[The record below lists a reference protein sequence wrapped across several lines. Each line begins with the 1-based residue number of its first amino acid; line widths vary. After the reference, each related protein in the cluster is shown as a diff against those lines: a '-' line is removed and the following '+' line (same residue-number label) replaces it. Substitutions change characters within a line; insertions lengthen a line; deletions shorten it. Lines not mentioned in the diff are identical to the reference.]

1 MSWGEE
7 DIPGRLTK
15 RQRTW
20 RAKRSVR
27 VLGADGIP
35 PIVNPGGTSVMGQR
49 GSVLAVASDFAP
61 NMVPEVSEE
70 DRARFLAF
78 LEANAAEVATWPQ
91 WKREA
96 FALTKEPIDG

>member
-7 DIPGRLTK
+7 DTPGRLTK

-27 VLGADGIP
+27 ALGADGIP
-35 PIVNPGGTSVMGQR
+35 PIANPGGTSVMGQR
-49 GSVLAVASDFAP
+49 GPVLAVASDFDP
-61 NMVPEVSEE
+61 DMVPQVSEE

-78 LEANAAEVATWPQ
+78 LDANAAEVATWPK
-91 WKREA
+91 WKRDAYTLVRER
-96 FALTKEPIDG
+96 IDE

>member
-7 DIPGRLTK
+7 DTPGRLTK
-15 RQRTW
+15 RQRNW
-20 RAKRSVR
+20 QAKRSVR

-35 PIVNPGGTSVMGQR
+35 PIMNPGGTSVMGQR

-61 NMVPEVSEE
+61 DMVPQVSEE

-78 LEANAAEVATWPQ
+78 LEANAAEVATWPE
-91 WKREA
+91 WKQRA
-96 FALTKEPIDG
+96 FRLVKDGER